1 MIRVFENALS
11 NELCEE
17 IIKYGLS
24 LEEVIPDSSL
34 RSYTG
39 DKSLDKN
46 KLSLFD
52 SSKKLFY
59 SAVIENDFPL
69 IANVLS
75 CVSPRLIKFFS
86 ELEMPANFVDLILNT
101 PPEFEEWKIKKYPPG
116 GYFNLHVDAYAHTSD
131 NQIPLDAKGTVPP
144 GEWQRYDSDF
154 DRWIYHN
161 RFVGIFVYLNTVE
174 GSGETIFYD
183 GQHVSEAKQ
192 SLTVPAKQGTMVLF
206 DFMDNPIHEGK
217 PVVDTNK
224 WFLGTY
230 YHVRG
235 WREL

>member
-101 PPEFEEWKIKKYPPG
+101 PPEFEEWKETSSPNLDTIAKMYSHLHDWNHCVINATWHDIQMWIDIKFLEMAQEMKIKYYGNDSCKCHKCQKFRGAEIIKKVNASK
-116 GYFNLHVDAYAHTSD
+116 GYE
-131 NQIPLDAKGTVPP
+131 IPKG
-144 GEWQRYDSDF
+144 QF
-154 DRWIYHN
+154 KA
-161 RFVGIFVYLNTVE
+161 
-174 GSGETIFYD
+174 TI
-183 GQHVSEAKQ
+183 
-192 SLTVPAKQGTMVLF
+192 
-206 DFMDNPIHEGK
+206 
-217 PVVDTNK
+217 DTNS
-224 WFLGTY
+224 
-230 YHVRG
+230 
-235 WREL
+235 